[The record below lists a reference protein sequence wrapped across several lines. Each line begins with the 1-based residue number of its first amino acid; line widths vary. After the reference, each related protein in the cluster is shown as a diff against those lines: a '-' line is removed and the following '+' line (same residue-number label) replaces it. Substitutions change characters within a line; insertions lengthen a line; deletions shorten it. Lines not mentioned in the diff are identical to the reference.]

1 MLISFYAADWINR
14 QGAAAA
20 FDEMTAIEV
29 ASVLLAIPLFF
40 WGRRLRVVTGSYGPM
55 KRHRE
60 G

>member
-40 WGRRLRVVTGSYGPM
+40 WGRRLARCYG
-55 KRHRE
+55 KLWTYE
-60 G
+60 ATS